1 MKKLILC
8 SILLS
13 ILAYTSHA
21 QQTPVNSNQPKG
33 KLFIIGGGE
42 RPDALIQRMISEAS
56 LSVNDYVIILPMAS
70 EEPDSAYFYAKK
82 QFVNAGLK
90 TVNQLISPKHPL
102 SSSSLDSLAK
112 AKLIYISGGDQTRF
126 MNSIEGSKAR
136 EIIQKAYQSG
146 AMIAGTSAGAAVMSK
161 EMITG
166 NELLHKDYRS
176 TPQVIEQGNIEV
188 KEGLG
193 LLTSAVIDQHFLIRS
208 RHNRLLSMI
217 IENPSKKA
225 IGIDESTAILVKNGW
240 AEVVGVSQVIVY
252 QNPEKS
258 KSVTNNKL
266 GAKGLKVDIY
276 LPGEKF
282 VL

>member
-13 ILAYTSHA
+13 ILSYTVIA
-21 QQTPVNSNQPKG
+21 QQVLVKNGQPKG
-33 KLFIIGGGE
+33 KLFIIGGGD

-56 LSVNDYVIILPMAS
+56 LGVNDYVVILPMAS

-82 QFVNAGLK
+82 QFVNAGLI
-90 TVNQLISPKHPL
+90 TVNQPVSPKHPL
-102 SSSSLDSLAK
+102 SSSTLDSLTK

-126 MNSIEGSKAR
+126 MNSIEGSKVR
-136 EIIQKAYQSG
+136 EMIQKAYQNG

-166 NELLHKDYRS
+166 NELLHKEYRS

-217 IENPSKKA
+217 IEHPSKKA

-252 QNPEKS
+252 QNPGKS
-258 KSVTNNKL
+258 KLVTNNKL

-282 VL
+282 IL

>member
-56 LSVNDYVIILPMAS
+56 LSVNDYVIIIPMAS